1 MRCLYSW
8 LVVAFFLMATWPFAY
23 ADEPVTTQ
31 SFWAGLS
38 TKAKFQG
45 EVVSD
50 LAGGLASGSVGNALF
65 IGGVSWDSAGAGEWH
80 GGKVVVNFLAVD
92 TGNPET
98 YVGDIQGVSNLT
110 TVHSLVRLYRLY
122 FQQQWNPLTVRLG
135 LLNANDYFDNA
146 GVACDLLNASF
157 GIVPILSENLQ
168 GMPTYPFSSLG
179 TMVALG
185 GGDTTLQAGVFGAD
199 AIHPWQQ
206 PFSQG
211 ALMMLE
217 LDQSGALDGGRYTF
231 KMGFLRNR
239 QKESLS
245 AKLGPNMSGFYG
257 IGEYRWQTGPL
268 HWGAFLQG
276 GGAPKPIN
284 PVPWYIGGGLRL
296 AGLIPCSAKDSLSVG
311 FSRAS
316 LRGLPHAETS
326 YELTGIFGV
335 MHGIHLQPDVQVIV
349 HPGGYLPT
357 ALVGIMRLEVNFADL
372 FGI

>member
-8 LVVAFFLMATWPFAY
+8 LVVAFFLMATWPSAY

-31 SFWAGLS
+31 SFWAGFS

-45 EVVSD
+45 EVVSN
-50 LAGGLASGSVGNALF
+50 LAGGLASGSVENALF
-65 IGGVSWDSAGAGEWH
+65 IGGVSWDSERAGEWH
-80 GGKVVVNFLAVD
+80 GGKVVMNFLAVD
-92 TGNPET
+92 TGNPEA

-110 TVHSLVRLYRLY
+110 TVDSLMRLYRLY
-122 FQQQWNPLTVRLG
+122 YRQRWGQVTERLG

-157 GIVPILSENLQ
+157 GIVPVLSQNLQ

-179 TMVALG
+179 SMVALG

-199 AIHPWQQ
+199 AVHPWQQ

-211 ALMMLE
+211 VLMMLE
-217 LDQSGALDGGRYTF
+217 LDHTGALDDGRYTI
-231 KMGFLRNR
+231 KMGVLRNR
-239 QKESLS
+239 QKESL
-245 AKLGPNMSGFYG
+245 AARLGPTMSGFYG
-257 IGEYRWQTGPL
+257 IGEYRWKADSL

-284 PVPWYIGGGLRL
+284 LVPWYVGGGLQV
-296 AGLIPCSAKDSLSVG
+296 AGLFSGDRNDALSLG

-326 YELTGIFGV
+326 YELTSVFGV
-335 MHGIHLQPDVQVIV
+335 IPGIHLQPDIQVVV

-372 FGI
+372 FGS

>member
-1 MRCLYSW
+1 MRCMYLW
-8 LVVAFFLMATWPFAY
+8 VMAAFFLMATWSSAH
-23 ADEPVTTQ
+23 ADEAVATQ
-31 SFWAGLS
+31 SFWASLS

-45 EVVSD
+45 EVVSN

-65 IGGVSWDSAGAGEWH
+65 IGGFSWDSERAGEWH
-80 GGKVVVNFLAVD
+80 GGKVVINFLAVD
-92 TGNPET
+92 TGNPEA

-110 TVHSLVRLYRLY
+110 TVDSLMRLYRLY

-157 GIVPILSENLQ
+157 GIVPVLSQNLQ

-185 GGDTTLQAGVFGAD
+185 GGNTTLQAGVFGAD
-199 AIHPWQQ
+199 AVHPWQQ

-211 ALMMLE
+211 VLMMLE
-217 LDQSGALDGGRYTF
+217 LDHSGALDDGRYTV
-231 KMGFLRNR
+231 KMGVLRNR
-239 QKESLS
+239 QKESM
-245 AKLGPNMSGFYG
+245 AARLGPTMSGFYG

-284 PVPWYIGGGLRL
+284 PVPWYVGGGLQV
-296 AGLIPCSAKDSLSVG
+296 AGLFSGDRNDALSLG
-311 FSRAS
+311 FSRAG
-316 LRGLPHAETS
+316 LRGLSHAETS
-326 YELTGIFGV
+326 YELTGVFVVIP
-335 MHGIHLQPDVQVIV
+335 GIHLQPDVQVIV

-372 FGI
+372 SSG

>member
-1 MRCLYSW
+1 MRCIYLW
-8 LVVAFFLMATWPFAY
+8 VMTAFFLMATWSSAH
-23 ADEPVTTQ
+23 ADEPVTVK
-31 SFWAGLS
+31 SFWTGLS

-45 EVVSD
+45 EVVSN
-50 LAGGLASGSVGNALF
+50 LAGGLASGSVENALF

-80 GGKVVVNFLAVD
+80 GGKVVVNFLADD
-92 TGNPET
+92 TGNPEA

-110 TVHSLVRLYRLY
+110 TPHSLMRLYRLY
-122 FQQQWNPLTVRLG
+122 YRQQWNPFTVRLG

-157 GIVPILSENLQ
+157 GIIPVLSENLQ
-168 GMPTYPFSSLG
+168 GMSTYPFSSLG
-179 TMVALG
+179 TMAALG
-185 GGDTTLQAGVFGAD
+185 GGNTTLQAGVFGAD

-211 ALMMLE
+211 VLMMLE
-217 LDQSGALDGGRYTF
+217 LDQSGALDDGRYTV
-231 KMGFLRNR
+231 KMGVLRNR
-239 QKESLS
+239 QKESL
-245 AKLGPNMSGFYG
+245 AARLGPNMSGFYG
-257 IGEYRWQTGPL
+257 IGEYRWKAESL

-276 GGAPKPIN
+276 GGAPKSIN
-284 PVPWYIGGGLRL
+284 PVPWYVGGGLRV
-296 AGLIPCSAKDSLSVG
+296 AGLFSRDRNDALSLG

-326 YELTGIFGV
+326 YELTGVFGV
-335 MHGIHLQPDVQVIV
+335 MRGIHLQPDVQVIV

>member
-1 MRCLYSW
+1 MRCMYLW
-8 LVVAFFLMATWPFAY
+8 VMAAFFLMATWSSAH
-23 ADEPVTTQ
+23 ADEAVATQ
-31 SFWAGLS
+31 SFWASLS

-45 EVVSD
+45 EVVSN

-65 IGGVSWDSAGAGEWH
+65 IGGFSWDSERAGEWH
-80 GGKVVVNFLAVD
+80 GGKVVINFLAVD
-92 TGNPET
+92 TGNTEA

-110 TVHSLVRLYRLY
+110 TVDSLMRLYRLY
-122 FQQQWNPLTVRLG
+122 YRQRWGQVTERLG

-157 GIVPILSENLQ
+157 GIVPVLSQNLQ

-179 TMVALG
+179 SMVALG
-185 GGDTTLQAGVFGAD
+185 GGDTTLQAGVSGAD

-211 ALMMLE
+211 VLMMLE
-217 LDQSGALDGGRYTF
+217 LDHSGALDDGRYTV
-231 KMGFLRNR
+231 KMGVLRNR
-239 QKESLS
+239 QKESL
-245 AKLGPNMSGFYG
+245 AARLGPNMSGFYG
-257 IGEYRWQTGPL
+257 IGEYRWKAGAL
-268 HWGAFLQG
+268 RWGAFLQG

-284 PVPWYIGGGLRL
+284 PVPWYVGGGLRV
-296 AGLIPCSAKDSLSVG
+296 AGLFSRDRNDTLSLG

-326 YELTGIFGV
+326 YELTGVFGV
-335 MHGIHLQPDVQVIV
+335 IPGIHLQPDIQVII

-357 ALVGIMRLEVNFADL
+357 ALVGIMRLEVNFEDL